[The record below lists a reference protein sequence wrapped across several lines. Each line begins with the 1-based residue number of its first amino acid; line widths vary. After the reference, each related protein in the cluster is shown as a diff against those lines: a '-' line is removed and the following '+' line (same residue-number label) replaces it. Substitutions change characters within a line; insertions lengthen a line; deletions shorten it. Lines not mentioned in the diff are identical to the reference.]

1 MDRLELA
8 AADLQNHVV
17 DLALCCAYLFSL
29 GFAALIDVWFCC
41 ASLLCDNFLWSKR
54 LHLLNRSLG
63 FRNRHGADG
72 GFVPVIEVV
81 LNFDLWFAGGWAIV
95 GHFRVDQRERH
106 LGHAGW
112 LAIPRADKDHIF
124 HARAAQAL
132 GRLFA
137 QHPGDGVGNIR
148 LAAPI
153 GPHNGGNAFAMEF
166 QFSAVAKRLK
176 SKDLQLLQSEHAS
189 SFVEWLGNT
198 CNVPS

>member
-1 MDRLELA
+1 MNISWMSRRRQIFPLSRYSLSPER
-8 AADLQNHVV
+8 NSRRVTTISP
-17 DLALCCAYLFSL
+17 ALNWTGL
-29 GFAALIDVWFCC
+29 D
-41 ASLLCDNFLWSKR
+41 
-54 LHLLNRSLG
+54 
-63 FRNRHGADG
+63 
-72 GFVPVIEVV
+72 
-81 LNFDLWFAGGWAIV
+81 
-95 GHFRVDQRERH
+95 FRVDQRERH

-166 QFSAVAKRLK
+166 QLGAVAKRLK
-176 SKDLQLLQSEHAS
+176 SEDLQLLQSEHAS